1 MLQQNLKIWKFVSET
16 MASVLGRFSF
26 TTTAEKHLKQ
36 QKYCK
41 KSLLF
46 GCRFGKSGVEIENY
60 APTQLNTLLQ
70 RSNAQIK
77 NKHG

>member
-1 MLQQNLKIWKFVSET
+1 

-26 TTTAEKHLKQ
+26 TTTAEKQLKQ

-46 GCRFGKSGVEIENY
+46 GCRFGKSGVTEIENY
-60 APTQLNTLLQ
+60 ASTQLNTLLQ

>member
-1 MLQQNLKIWKFVSET
+1 MLQQNLKIWNFVSET

-41 KSLLF
+41 KNCFLVVSLE
-46 GCRFGKSGVEIENY
+46 KVV
-60 APTQLNTLLQ
+60 
-70 RSNAQIK
+70 
-77 NKHG
+77 